1 MSIRV
6 TVQDGRIVPLEPL
19 PAEWADGREL
29 RLSER
34 EGSATP
40 DAGNGVTAPPHALA
54 DDAEEWLDDDE
65 YERLQAALDEIRQ
78 EEKDLMRRRMGLN

>member
-34 EGSATP
+34 EGSATL
-40 DAGNGVTAPPHALA
+40 DAGNGVAVPPDAVT
-54 DDAEEWLDDDE
+54 DDDEEWLDDDE
-65 YERLQAALDEIRQ
+65 YERLQAALDEIRRA
-78 EEKDLMRRRMGLN
+78 EKDLMRRRMGLE